1 MEPIKVLT
9 ATVPEA
15 LAVLSE
21 AYPAPELEY
30 TPVLALAEAVSCLD
44 QPYDVI
50 ACSMHFNDGQFYDF
64 LRIAK
69 AHPIARDI
77 PFLVH
82 FTGME
87 SKRHYVAQSVEIASK
102 ALGAAEIIPIYQWR
116 HELGNEAAFKK
127 YREVI
132 HKWVGR

>member
-1 MEPIKVLT
+1 LT

-15 LAVLSE
+15 LPVLDQAYPSPEFAYTAVLTLS
-21 AYPAPELEY
+21 A
-30 TPVLALAEAVSCLD
+30 AVEQLD
-44 QPYDVI
+44 QPFDLI
-50 ACSMHFNDGQFYDF
+50 ACSVHFNDGQFYDF
-64 LRIAK
+64 LRITK
-69 AHPIARDI
+69 AHPIARDT

-87 SKRHYVAQSVEIASK
+87 SRRHLVSQSVEIASK
-102 ALGAAEIIPIYQWR
+102 ALGASDIIPIYQWR
-116 HELGNEAAFKK
+116 NELGNEAAFRK

>member
-1 MEPIKVLT
+1 MKPIRILT
-9 ATVPEA
+9 ASIPEA
-15 LAVLSE
+15 LSVLGE
-21 AYPAPELEY
+21 AYPAPDFEY
-30 TPVLALAEAVSCLD
+30 TAVLTLAEATSQLD
-44 QPYDVI
+44 QPYDLI
-50 ACSMHFNDGQFYDF
+50 ACSVHFNDGQFYDF

-69 AHPIARDI
+69 AHPIARDV

-87 SKRHYVAQSVEIASK
+87 NKRHYVSQSVEIASK

-116 HELGNEAAFKK
+116 NELGNEEAFRK